1 MVNTRKL
8 RKECNDIIN
17 EKIVDF
23 DALRAE
29 LRDVLKPDK
38 ELQMLKQEIRE
49 FGNR

>member
-1 MVNTRKL
+1 MVDMRKL
-8 RKECNDIIN
+8 RKECNDIMN

-38 ELQMLKQEIRE
+38 ELQMLKRDIRG
-49 FGNR
+49 FINR